1 MNRAPAT
8 PERCHKRNIAIKALS
23 NEEVPPCRIL
33 LPAEVFLPGAN
44 LKMILH
50 NPQVDMRIAGH

>member
-1 MNRAPAT
+1 MGNQNEYVASGGFT
-8 PERCHKRNIAIKALS
+8 QYLYTH